1 MRYVTIIDIANELGI
16 SKSTVSRALS
26 QTDHSVKRETREL
39 IVETARRMGYHRNDM
54 AVNLRKQHT
63 KIIGISIPDA
73 STPFFMTFT
82 HFAQM
87 ELKKR
92 GYHTIVVEAAEDYTT
107 EREYLHMLVQ
117 SRVDGILVSACH
129 KDKNLDLYRDIIGM
143 GIPIV
148 FFDRTV
154 DGIDTSIVKM
164 DDIIMSQFM
173 VENMIRGG
181 RRKIA
186 CLSGPDYIIPATER
200 SIGYKDAVRKFRL
213 DVDDRYIV
221 DAGLSV
227 DDGAA
232 AMERFLDTGTEFDAL
247 FCWTETVMLGAKG
260 VLQKRGYCIPKDVAI
275 AASSGTLL
283 CKSVHPAISAVEQS
297 LEEMALNASRLLVNQ
312 IEFPTAP
319 YEHLA
324 LRGQIV
330 MRESTD

>member
-129 KDKNLDLYRDIIGM
+129 KDKNLDLYRDILW
-143 GIPIV
+143 
-148 FFDRTV
+148 
-154 DGIDTSIVKM
+154 DTYARASDVPG
-164 DDIIMSQFM
+164 FNA
-173 VENMIRGG
+173 EIR
-181 RRKIA
+181 K
-186 CLSGPDYIIPATER
+186 
-200 SIGYKDAVRKFRL
+200 
-213 DVDDRYIV
+213 
-221 DAGLSV
+221 
-227 DDGAA
+227 
-232 AMERFLDTGTEFDAL
+232 
-247 FCWTETVMLGAKG
+247 
-260 VLQKRGYCIPKDVAI
+260 
-275 AASSGTLL
+275 
-283 CKSVHPAISAVEQS
+283 
-297 LEEMALNASRLLVNQ
+297 
-312 IEFPTAP
+312 
-319 YEHLA
+319 LA
-324 LRGQIV
+324 LDKEYYEKYASLSHYVSEFYSKEHVGA
-330 MRESTD
+330 MWREYYVRIFEKWKDNPKKRLKLGKGKKK